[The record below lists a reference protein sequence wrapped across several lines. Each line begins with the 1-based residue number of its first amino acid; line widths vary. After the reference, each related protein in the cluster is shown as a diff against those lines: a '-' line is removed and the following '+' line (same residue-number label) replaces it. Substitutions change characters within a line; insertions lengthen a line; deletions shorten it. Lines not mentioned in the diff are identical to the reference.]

1 MKKIGLCTTQIY
13 PVAKEDIKDNYLII
27 TKEQLINQL
36 QSLKLDAHI
45 NIKDRLL
52 EPIFYKDYN
61 ALAWAIE
68 ILEKLEFE
76 TERK

>member
-13 PVAKEDIKDNYLII
+13 PVAKEDTKDNYLII

-36 QSLKLDAHI
+36 HSLKIEANI